1 MTQYLVGV
9 GTDLVTGSLNIITP
23 QPRTRGLQYKRWV
36 EAMDGTR
43 YGTGPYIEFLWD
55 LNQDATAYVALLTS
69 FGINSSTKASV
80 SIYARSDIYI
90 WTYYNAVAMRP
101 RVGHEVGWNR
111 YFPRRITILCKELE
125 AYTPAS

>member
-36 EAMDGTR
+36 EAVDGTR
-43 YGTGPYIEFLWD
+43 YATGPFINFMWD
-55 LNQDATAYVALLTS
+55 LNQSATSYVALLTS
-69 FGINSSTKASV
+69 FGIHSSSMANV
-80 SIYARSDIYI
+80 SIFARDDIYV
-90 WTYYNAVAMRP
+90 WRYYNAVAMRP
-101 RVGHEVGWNR
+101 RVGHEVNWDR

-125 AYTPAS
+125 VYTPAS